1 MTRIATPPDLNNT
14 GKCFPRTLNEAFLC
28 DADSARAIFKA
39 ADVCRYGAAWWACA
53 VLLAILAFIVIV
65 ATA

>member
-1 MTRIATPPDLNNT
+1 MTRIATPTDLNDT
-14 GKCFPRTLNEAFLC
+14 TARHPRTLNEAFLC

-39 ADVCRYGAAWWACA
+39 ADVCRYGALWWACA
-53 VLLAILAFIVIV
+53 VLLAILAAIVIV